1 MTDKPMTLREK
12 FMDAIWCAGRDV
24 DKETSLDCL
33 DDLCDALEDT
43 GSPAHMRVAKEL
55 RGEE

>member
-12 FMDAIWCAGRDV
+12 FLDVIRGAGYDV
-24 DKETSLDCL
+24 DQEASLDCL
-33 DDLCDALEDT
+33 DDLCDLLEDT
-43 GSPAHMRVAKEL
+43 GAPSHMRVVKEL